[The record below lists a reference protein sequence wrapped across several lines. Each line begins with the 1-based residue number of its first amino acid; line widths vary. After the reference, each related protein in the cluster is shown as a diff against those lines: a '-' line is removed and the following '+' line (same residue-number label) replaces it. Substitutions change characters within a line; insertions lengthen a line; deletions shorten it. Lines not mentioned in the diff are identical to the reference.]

1 MTPLEMKRQFDELLP
16 WFLNGTL
23 AKHERDWVEDY
34 LRKHPEADKELR
46 LGQVLRNSVREQ
58 APEVSPEIGLDKLLH
73 RIREERA
80 FQRKPVKG
88 PSLGERITEIF
99 GGFKLT
105 PAFAV
110 AAGLVLIQGAII
122 GGLVFELDKV
132 EQNARQA
139 EYRALSVLPGVATS
153 TPLLRVTFKPEAS
166 ERDMRA
172 LLKTLGGTIIN
183 GPSQFGDY
191 LILVEPSR
199 IEALSD
205 MAAKDPIVAN
215 VTIVKK
221 HSE

>member
-1 MTPLEMKRQFDELLP
+1 MTPMEMKRQFDELLP

-46 LGQVLRNSVREQ
+46 LGQMLRNRVREQ
-58 APEVSPEIGLDKLLH
+58 SPVVSPDIGLDKLLH

-80 FQRKPVKG
+80 FQRKPVKA
-88 PSLGERITEIF
+88 PSLGERIAGF
-99 GGFKLT
+99 LGGLKLT

-110 AAGLVLIQGAII
+110 TAGLLVVQGAII
-122 GGLVFELDKV
+122 GGLVLELGKA
-132 EQNARQA
+132 EQSARQA
-139 EYRALSVLPGVATS
+139 EYRALSVLPGVAMS

-172 LLKTLGGTIIN
+172 LLKTLDGTIIN
-183 GPSQFGDY
+183 GPTQFGDY
-191 LILVEPSR
+191 LVLVEPTR

-205 MAAKDPIVAN
+205 IAAKDPNVAN
-215 VTIVKK
+215 VTIVKN